1 MTPTT
6 KMMIASEE
14 KGKRNNRVVVSICIR
29 IYSLQSCC
37 FSFAREKERK
47 KRSSSSSMKRHVESN
62 RIDFAIF
69 DDDDDDDASLYTHDK
84 THPSVIIVLAI
95 VDLIRV
101 SGFELLLI
109 LIPIPMMMMMVLVML
124 EF

>member
-1 MTPTT
+1 MMMTTTT

-47 KRSSSSSMKRHVESN
+47 KRSSSSMKSRRIESIS
-62 RIDFAIF
+62 RF
-69 DDDDDDDASLYTHDK
+69 S
-84 THPSVIIVLAI
+84 
-95 VDLIRV
+95 
-101 SGFELLLI
+101 
-109 LIPIPMMMMMVLVML
+109 MMMRLSTHTTRTRP
-124 EF
+124 